1 MASLISRLERTM
13 LSRQLR
19 WGPQP
24 RKFHLANTVNTLIKQ
39 LSSRFCL
46 ILLFLLLVLL
56 RPTDLH
62 IFCVERHLL

>member
-24 RKFHLANTVNTLIKQ
+24 RKFHLANTEYLNKITIIK
-39 LSSRFCL
+39 
-46 ILLFLLLVLL
+46 ILLNPFVFAIGAVKAKGSTYFL
-56 RPTDLH
+56 
-62 IFCVERHLL
+62 C